1 MLAAMHAKLHEA
13 VMRSRC
19 PPSLQT
25 LGLCFVT
32 GLGVC
37 SALQR
42 VRWQRHMLKRPH
54 ESFRSVEEASLSAC
68 ETFPASSDTASTA
81 GSSRSSSIAR
91 IRTER
96 DPSESA
102 PQPCMAL
109 CSGSSFSNSLGD
121 SLGEVKDELWAYS
134 EHDVVISRMLQFL
147 HDDTAVTVHGSD
159 GPVVA
164 RDVDSLP
171 DAAKSE
177 TTVSKCC
184 REDDA
189 SCPHTG
195 IVGVCDLQQMASVTE
210 VAGAGATSLKSA
222 AAAEAAPC
230 SARQRICVGSERQP
244 DCSSKP
250 PGSVQLTRAGLR
262 GVFPQAGELGAAL
275 MASLTGAEWPYVR
288 LGVRSAQRCHLERPV
303 PCWRSRAYEW
313 RSGLTGALKRK
324 GLLVLLVLI
333 LLTTVGLF
341 SLYAQA
347 GSNSNSASGV
357 SMAGQGGRRVAGHVK
372 PSALQPSSI
381 DTRQFLVSNLA
392 RKRKLLAKAAAAS
405 AWTIASAVLPCAWL
419 ILM

>member
-13 VMRSRC
+13 VMCSRGA
-19 PPSLQT
+19 PPLQT

-32 GLGVC
+32 GLGV
-37 SALQR
+37 SSPQR

-91 IRTER
+91 IRTES
-96 DPSESA
+96 DLSESA

-109 CSGSSFSNSLGD
+109 CSGSSFSYSTGE
-121 SLGEVKDELWAYS
+121 SSGEVKDELWAYS

-147 HDDTAVTVHGSD
+147 HNDSAVAVHGSD
-159 GPVVA
+159 GPV
-164 RDVDSLP
+164 P
-171 DAAKSE
+171 DAAKPESTLSE
-177 TTVSKCC
+177 CS

-189 SCPHTG
+189 SCPHAG
-195 IVGVCDLQQMASVTE
+195 MVGFCDLQQMASVTE
-210 VAGAGATSLKSA
+210 VAGAAATSVKSA
-222 AAAEAAPC
+222 VAAEAASC
-230 SARQRICVGSERQP
+230 SARRRICVGSERQP
-244 DCSSKP
+244 DCTSKSP
-250 PGSVQLTRAGLR
+250 ESVQLTWAGLR

-275 MASLTGAEWPYVR
+275 LASLTGARWPCVR
-288 LGVRSAQRCHLERPV
+288 LGAQPALCCHLERPV
-303 PCWRSRAYEW
+303 PYWRSRVCAW

-324 GLLVLLVLI
+324 GLLVLLVFI
-333 LLTTVGLF
+333 LLTTVCLF
-341 SLYAQA
+341 SLYAGG

-357 SMAGQGGRRVAGHVK
+357 SMAGQGGRRVKGQVK
-372 PSALQPSSI
+372 PSALQPSSV

-405 AWTIASAVLPCAWL
+405 AWTVVSAVIPCAWL
-419 ILM
+419 IVM